1 LEPTTAPEPK
11 LQIRRA
17 SIEGLR
23 LDPSNARLHDEAN
36 LTAIRASLQR
46 FGQVE
51 PLLINSATKQI
62 VAGHG
67 RLQAMK
73 ALGWSECDVVELDL
87 NSIDATALAVA
98 LNRSAELATWD
109 EETLAKLLA
118 SLKSEDA
125 LDGVGFSDSELD
137 ELLAQFDE
145 VPSARAHSRAASSG
159 DRARADRDPP
169 PVDDRHPC
177 SWRGAAWRFPA
188 PPRTRGLAMGHYGRG
203 PWVLGTHDGRPF
215 LRTARCTP
223 STLNG
228 PSGPKKPLSTTHPH

>member
-137 ELLAQFDE
+137 ELLAQFDDGTAPRL
-145 VPSARAHSRAASSG
+145 VINGGATVDQLPRVRGSISPS
-159 DRARADRDPP
+159 PQ
-169 PVDDRHPC
+169 
-177 SWRGAAWRFPA
+177 
-188 PPRTRGLAMGHYGRG
+188 
-203 PWVLGTHDGRPF
+203 
-215 LRTARCTP
+215 
-223 STLNG
+223 
-228 PSGPKKPLSTTHPH
+228 PSGLIRGSGQG